1 LLRVARWPK
10 IRAGTRTQEIVT
22 WTIGLVVVL
31 GLWLLGSL
39 LLRHLGIG

>member
-1 LLRVARWPK
+1 MARWPRL
-10 IRAGTRTQEIVT
+10 RAGGRTQEIVT

-31 GLWLLGSL
+31 VLWLLGSL